1 MAATTTEEPEEY
13 PTKKDLIRAGAV
25 ALLTALVGFAFT
37 YAIFV
42 RPYRQGKGLAR
53 LDRRAAESSQPAAY
67 RQSDQQAMGYSM
79 SYGSGGSEPTEKRRS
94 KLEIKV
100 PERKA
105 AVAQAAPT
113 PTPSP
118 SATALPLPDS
128 AYQQRQSNLQVR
140 APKPQLPSESP
151 AATGPPPRPSEVS
164 YAEAWQRASR
174 GWITMGDGLH
184 VGGQAVQISENQILT
199 TLSAFRSGSGACL
212 LGGMRLNVS
221 LVASD
226 SRQDLALLQ
235 IQGGQGGVPVPLSP
249 EGPSN
254 DQTLICGDMRNAGRY
269 LEVRSRG
276 QTGPCSAFDSYT
288 SAIDGGA
295 PLINNRGEL
304 VALSLPKPTWTG
316 MSWNLAIPASACR
329 AFIDSHPSGAGMP
342 LNVREMWVQA
352 IKTHV
357 GVLADRETPNRANS
371 KVMPGVA
378 LGNYPLGL
386 SGVQLRKELGNG
398 EVLEQSGGFARILYS
413 APRLTFT
420 LADNVVVAVE
430 TDYNFYTLGG
440 GLGVG
445 SAKEP
450 SELLGQFSPAVTH
463 DADNLEALSS
473 RGLELIFS
481 GSGISLIRVVP
492 Q

>member
-1 MAATTTEEPEEY
+1 MAAASTEEPEEY
-13 PTKKDLIRAGAV
+13 PTKEDLIRAGAL
-25 ALLTALVGFAFT
+25 ALLTAVVGFAFT

-42 RPYRQGKGLAR
+42 RPYRQGKSLAG

-100 PERKA
+100 PERKT
-105 AVAQAAPT
+105 AVAQAPPT

-118 SATALPLPDS
+118 SATSLPLPDS

-140 APKPQLPSESP
+140 PPKPQLPSEVPS
-151 AATGPPPRPSEVS
+151 AAPPRPSEVS
-164 YAEAWQRASR
+164 FPEAWQRASG

-199 TLSAFRSGSGACL
+199 TLSAFRSSGGACQ
-212 LGGMRLNVS
+212 LGGMRLSVS

-235 IQGGQGGVPVPLSP
+235 IQGGQAGVPVPLSP
-249 EGPSN
+249 DGPSN
-254 DQTLICGDMRNAGRY
+254 DQTLICGDGRNAGRY
-269 LEVRSRG
+269 LELRSRG
-276 QTGPCSAFDSYT
+276 QTGPCCAFDGYT

-304 VALSLPKPTWTG
+304 VALSLPKPNWTG

-329 AFIDSHPSGAGMP
+329 SFIESHPVGANTP
-342 LNVREMWVQA
+342 PNIREMWVQA

-357 GVLADRETPNRANS
+357 GVLGDRETPNRANS
-371 KVMPGVA
+371 KVVPGQA

-386 SGVQLRKELGNG
+386 PGAQLRKELGNG

-420 LADNVVVAVE
+420 LADNVVVAIE
-430 TDYNFYTLGG
+430 TDYNFYTLEG
-440 GLGVG
+440 GLSVG
-445 SAKEP
+445 SSKEP
-450 SELLGQFSPAVTH
+450 GELHGQFSPCVTH

-473 RGLELIFS
+473 PGLELLFS

-492 Q
+492 P